1 MHEYEHD
8 TGAFTVHTTREYAA
22 GEQLCINYGHHSN
35 VRLLRNYGF
44 ALPNNPHD
52 VAELPLPREMQSVRP
67 DDPSI
72 AQKLALLEALR
83 LPGVALRRGPGSAQA
98 LPFKRAARLLPS
110 GQLAWE
116 SRQWLEIL
124 LAAPG
129 ELQQLVQQVTS
140 DTGRGEGSDI
150 AFPASV
156 GREVGRQVI
165 AMADDRLGKHKSSL
179 EVRCDGTQAAAALMS
194 SLDTD

>member
-1 MHEYEHD
+1 VHEYEHD

-52 VAELPLPREMQSVRP
+52 VVELPLPHDLQSMRP

-83 LPGVALRRGPGSAQA
+83 LPGVALRRGPGSSQG
-98 LPFKRAARLLPS
+98 LPFKRSARLLS
-110 GQLAWE
+110 NGQLAWG

-124 LAAPG
+124 LAGPE

-140 DTGRGEGSDI
+140 DAGRGEGGDI

-156 GREVGRQVI
+156 GREVSRQVV
-165 AMADDRLGKHKSSL
+165 AMADDRLGQHKSAL
-179 EVRCDGTQAAAALMS
+179 EVSDDGA
-194 SLDTD
+194 